1 MDVLGCTWMC
11 VQADSFLFLPYLIV
25 ALCRWWLR
33 SGRAVSGLTVDHL
46 VVVLFLPSTFLPL
59 HSCCRVVCVR
69 WWMRVTCASHRVGD
83 GFSRVLFIS
92 FPFSVCLVARLFPC
106 LVTIHV
112 LHGDLTRETNGEAQ
126 ERNRGAT
133 KRRNGIRKRRAAAGR
148 SHIWPSQSDM
158 IFFALPCSS
167 FHPSARSVVSCAKHT
182 QTDTRWP
189 CVSDLRLYY
198 R

>member
-33 SGRAVSGLTVDHL
+33 SGRAVSGLTVDHP
-46 VVVLFLPSTFLPL
+46 VVVLFLSSTFLPL
-59 HSCCRVVCVR
+59 LSCCRVVCVR

-92 FPFSVCLVARLFPC
+92 FPFSVCLVARLFPS
-106 LVTIHV
+106 LVTIHE

-133 KRRNGIRKRRAAAGR
+133 KRRKWNKEEESYCWEE
-148 SHIWPSQSDM
+148 SHMVRPKWHDLLRPSKFQ
-158 IFFALPCSS
+158 LPSLGSLC
-167 FHPSARSVVSCAKHT
+167 
-182 QTDTRWP
+182 
-189 CVSDLRLYY
+189 CVLC
-198 R
+198 